1 MGELANLRNALKTRM
16 AAVLLTRVVTRDFK
30 DFADRKPADLLA
42 GVVSIIG
49 AGEKNYIDH
58 LGESM
63 LAGTVPMVVVGQIA
77 LAEGSAPSA
86 VEDAEDLLAEE
97 IKAFCRDP
105 GSDLLGGITMTGFRQ
120 SGQMDAPYGWIA
132 CDIEVLT

>member
-1 MGELANLRNALKTRM
+1 MGELADLRNALKTRL
-16 AAVLLTRVVTRDFK
+16 AAVLSTRVVTRDFK
-30 DFADRKPADLLA
+30 DFADRAEADLQA
-42 GVVSIIG
+42 GIVSLIG
-49 AGEKNYIDH
+49 NGEKGYANY
-58 LGESM
+58 LSRATQ
-63 LAGTVPMVVVGQIA
+63 LGTVPFVVVGQLL

-97 IKAFCRDP
+97 IKVFCRDP

-132 CDIEVLT
+132 CDIEVMV